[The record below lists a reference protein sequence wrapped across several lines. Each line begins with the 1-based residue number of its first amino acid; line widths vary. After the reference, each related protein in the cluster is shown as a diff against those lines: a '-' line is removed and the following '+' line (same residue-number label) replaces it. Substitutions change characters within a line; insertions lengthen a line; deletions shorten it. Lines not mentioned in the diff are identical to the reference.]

1 MAVMAVTIPIV
12 LGLVVAGGES
22 SRQAERETRAV
33 MTARSVFEEL
43 RRAED
48 GTSEILQRADLP
60 WVDADPNDASAGEAW
75 LIFEVSREGR
85 LLNLARNMEY
95 EGAWTGQGTDVITI
109 AAVRGLPTVMEGAFL
124 PDGSPLSVFQL
135 EVRVESPARAV
146 ARDRG
151 REIFYKSQQ
160 LR

>member
-1 MAVMAVTIPIV
+1 MAVMSVTIPIV

-43 RRAED
+43 RRAEN
-48 GTSEILQRADLP
+48 GSSELLQRADLP
-60 WVDADPNDASAGEAW
+60 WVGTDPNDPGAGEAW
-75 LIFEVSREGR
+75 LIFEVSSEGR
-85 LLNLARNMEY
+85 LLSLASDMEY
-95 EGAWTGQGTDVITI
+95 EGSWTGPSSEVTTI

-135 EVRVESPARAV
+135 EVRVESPARAI
-146 ARDRG
+146 ARDRQ
-151 REIFYKSQQ
+151 REIFYRSQQ
-160 LR
+160 PR